1 MLKLLLGDPNTRKL
15 KSYKPIVTDI
25 NLLDK
30 WLIPSEDQ
38 CWCSELLVQLSD
50 LVYHFLRLR
59 IIHPMVPLLV
69 VRLPIYLKLRN
80 LMPIWTLIPTIA
92 LTLCKETAVVR
103 QVSPVVVHLFLD
115 LLLSFLCLI
124 W

>member
-1 MLKLLLGDPNTRKL
+1 
-15 KSYKPIVTDI
+15 
-25 NLLDK
+25 
-30 WLIPSEDQ
+30 
-38 CWCSELLVQLSD
+38 
-50 LVYHFLRLR
+50 
-59 IIHPMVPLLV
+59 MVPLLV

-115 LLLSFLCLI
+115 FLLGFLCLI
-124 W
+124 GQVEFINLLNDYTLPIMVLSTFWFAIYIQ